1 MERKGLVFVVI
12 LILVNFIF
20 LWSHNEGKDTKSKRS
35 QSAQTESSEPGTM
48 AVTQQS
54 NNELRR
60 RNRTLIDLTNDTSF
74 EEIFSVHVSDEGG
87 ALESVRLHDPQYR
100 NKSRRSGPLF
110 VPDELVAPG
119 HYELVNVFGVLYYP
133 FKFQFSPPDGERK
146 NVQITR
152 IVRHKAVAKP
162 VAGQAKQLHLPEALS
177 GEDLFIR
184 AGDIVRIGDVTS
196 TVDRVVKTSK
206 DPGLDRTDVRQT
218 IALVDPVP
226 KELSE
231 TITITRKGD
240 VFHQYLVDQRY
251 TCVDCVAVE
260 GSDPLKWVPSTPGGK
275 VTFVWPNPARDES
288 PIWIERTWQV
298 IAPYLAKTSTRV
310 INLGTDA
317 FRMNSGVEVT
327 SWVDPTSLDVGM
339 FSAQMKP
346 GSPGCFL
353 GGGLEEEAPGELAE
367 EYKDKGISKQGSV
380 NWFGINNQYFLLA
393 GVFPQ
398 DDGLQG
404 TCTISADSIQL
415 VAGRLQNILER
426 TSLSEVRNQPVLAH
440 LYARLTMELGHEPTK
455 DDLKRALIADEE
467 REIEEGNGFLVTSNY
482 SRSSVQAVPPRGVF
496 SEQTLTGSAPA
507 KVTLCLPEWLKNRSF
522 SWLEGD
528 SITCG
533 DAMAELRVDSK
544 HLDEGSL
551 VRAVDSHA
559 DPLKRGSQLKKM
571 LIAHREANRSGSLSM
586 TVFAGPK
593 DLDLLEET
601 NMSLASSL
609 DFWFV
614 GFIARPMLLLLKFS
628 QKYLGS
634 WALAIIFLTVFVKL
648 LLLPLTQKSFTQ
660 MQRMQQLKPEMDA
673 LRKKN
678 KDDKQKQQVETMNLY
693 KRHRI
698 NPLGGCLPMVFQ
710 MPVYIAL
717 YRTIYASVDLYQQPL
732 FTAAWMPDMTQP
744 DPYYILP
751 VLLGCFMVVQQLL
764 SPMGTGGDEM
774 QQKIMKWMMP
784 IMFGAFMVFL
794 PSGLVLYIFVNTFLT
809 IIQQWYIRQKMTTA
823 KGST

>member
-12 LILVNFIF
+12 LILIGFIF
-20 LWSHNEGKDTKSKRS
+20 LWSHNEGKDAKSKQS
-35 QSAQTESSEPGTM
+35 QSAQAQSSETVTM
-48 AVTQQS
+48 ANTQQG

-60 RNRTLIDLTNDTSF
+60 RNRTVVNLTDSTSF
-74 EEIFSVHVSDEGG
+74 EETFSVHVTNEGA
-87 ALESVRLHDPQYR
+87 ALESVRLHDLQYR
-100 NKSRRSGPLF
+100 NKARRSGPLF
-110 VPDELVAPG
+110 VPEELVAPG
-119 HYELVNVFGVLYYP
+119 DYELVNVFGVLYYP
-133 FKFQFSPPDGERK
+133 FKFRFSSPDGVSK
-146 NVQITR
+146 DAQITR
-152 IVRHKAVAKP
+152 VVRHNAVAKP
-162 VAGQAKQLHLPEALS
+162 VAGQAKQLHFPEPLS
-177 GEDLFIR
+177 GDDLFIR
-184 AGDIVRIGDVTS
+184 SGDIVRFGELS
-196 TVDRVVKTSK
+196 WKVDKVVKTSK
-206 DPGLDRTDVRQT
+206 DPGLEPTDVRQT

-226 KELSE
+226 EDFSE
-231 TITITRKGD
+231 TVTIIRQGD
-240 VFHQYLVDQRY
+240 IFDQYLVDQRY

-260 GSDPLKWVPSTPGGK
+260 GSNPVKWVPSTPGGK
-275 VTFVWPNPARDES
+275 VTFVWPNPAHDES
-288 PIWIERTWQV
+288 AIWIERTWKV
-298 IAPYLAKTSTRV
+298 IAPYLAQTSTRI

-346 GSPGCFL
+346 GSPACFVS
-353 GGGLEEEAPGELAE
+353 GEFEEEAPGELAE
-367 EYKDKGISKQGSV
+367 EYKDEGISEQGSIH
-380 NWFGINNQYFLLA
+380 WFGVNNQYFLLA

-404 TCTISADSIQL
+404 TCTLSADSIQL
-415 VAGRLQNILER
+415 VAWRLQNMLE
-426 TSLSEVRNQPVLAH
+426 TTPLTEVRNQPILAH
-440 LYARLTMELGHEPTK
+440 LYARLQVELGYEPTK
-455 DDLKRALIADEE
+455 EDLKRALIADGE
-467 REIEEGNGFLVTSNY
+467 REMEQGNGFLVTSSY
-482 SRSSVQAVPPRGVF
+482 SRSTVQAVPGRGVF
-496 SEQTLTGSAPA
+496 SEQSAIGSDPT
-507 KVTLCLPEWLKNRSF
+507 KVTLCLPGWLKNRSF
-522 SWLEGD
+522 PWLEG
-528 SITCG
+528 SGITCG
-533 DAMAELRVDSK
+533 DAMAELGVDSK

-551 VRAVDSHA
+551 ERAVGFHS
-559 DPLKRGSQLKKM
+559 DPKRGSQLKQM
-571 LIAHREANRSGSLSM
+571 LIAYREANRSGSLSM

-601 NMSLASSL
+601 KMSLSSSL

-628 QKYLGS
+628 HKFVGS
-634 WALAIIFLTVFVKL
+634 WAFAIIFLTVFVKV
-648 LLLPLTQKSFTQ
+648 LLLPLTHKSFTQ

-673 LRKKN
+673 LRKKH
-678 KDDKQKQQVETMNLY
+678 KDDKQKLQAETMNLY

-751 VLLGCFMVVQQLL
+751 VLLGCFMVVQQML
-764 SPMGTGGDEM
+764 SPMGAGGDEM

-809 IIQQWYIRQKMTTA
+809 IIQQWFIRQKMTTA